1 MDLSITQ
8 AYFVCAVNEKG
19 KISSFNTE
27 KLVCMVAAAL
37 LELQMEGVISIDG
50 KTVAIKSELPSYME
64 YLHPV
69 YQFLNRLKP
78 VKIEKILEEYNYS
91 FSDRRLR
98 ELMASV
104 GDSLV
109 GLGAARENVG
119 LWGKKSY
126 VPKRQA
132 IDEVVD
138 MVRSELIEEGQITE
152 DVTALTILLD
162 KGKCLK
168 KYFSDYERRNMR
180 QRLKEIVNN
189 HDGRMVT
196 RMIEYVENMIA
207 MFTVLSVG
215 AGASSGD

>member
-1 MDLSITQ
+1 
-8 AYFVCAVNEKG
+8 
-19 KISSFNTE
+19 
-27 KLVCMVAAAL
+27 
-37 LELQMEGVISIDG
+37 
-50 KTVAIKSELPSYME
+50 
-64 YLHPV
+64 
-69 YQFLNRLKP
+69 

-196 RMIEYVENMIA
+196 RMIEYVENMI
-207 MFTVLSVG
+207 
-215 AGASSGD
+215 